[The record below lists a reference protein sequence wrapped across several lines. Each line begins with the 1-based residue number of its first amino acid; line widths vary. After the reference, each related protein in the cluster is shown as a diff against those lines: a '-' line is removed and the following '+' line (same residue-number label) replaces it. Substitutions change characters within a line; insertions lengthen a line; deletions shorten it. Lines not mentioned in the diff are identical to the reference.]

1 MMNNADIPDAADLAE
16 RLVALRDALVDT
28 AQSLRELQYRIDL
41 EGQKQAGDTLEQ
53 MLERFVL
60 KPAAGDA
67 EAASAPS
74 AG

>member
-1 MMNNADIPDAADLAE
+1 MMNNADIPDAASLAE

-28 AQSLRELQYRIDL
+28 AQSLRELQYRMDL
-41 EGQKQAGDTLEQ
+41 EGRKQAGDTLEQ

-60 KPAAGDA
+60 KPAEGDA